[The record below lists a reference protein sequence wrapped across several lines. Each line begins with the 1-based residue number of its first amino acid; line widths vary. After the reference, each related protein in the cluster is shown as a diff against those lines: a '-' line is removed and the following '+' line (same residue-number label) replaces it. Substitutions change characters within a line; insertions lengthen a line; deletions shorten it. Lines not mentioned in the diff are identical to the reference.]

1 MVLAEILL
9 DKPGDFLT
17 LELDMEP
24 NQIEEL
30 LAYEGPEWYVK
41 QYGRDAFFSIPKN
54 KYLISWVVP
63 EDEQRTLTS
72 K

>member
-17 LELDMEP
+17 LELDIKP
-24 NQIEEL
+24 NQIKEFL
-30 LAYEGPEWYVK
+30 TYEGSEWIVK

-54 KYLISWVVP
+54 KYLISWVMP
-63 EDEQRTLTS
+63 EDKPEDID
-72 K
+72 